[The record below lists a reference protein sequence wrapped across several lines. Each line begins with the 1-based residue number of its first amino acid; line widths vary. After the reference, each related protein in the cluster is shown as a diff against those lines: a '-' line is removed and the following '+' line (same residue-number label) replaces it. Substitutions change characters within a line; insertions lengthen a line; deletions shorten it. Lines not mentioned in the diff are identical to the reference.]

1 VDASTLLWLPAVLL
15 VAAGIAGL
23 VLPALPGAP
32 LLFAGLVCAAWAEG
46 FAYVGAGWLAVLG
59 ALAALSYPIDLA
71 AGALGARRF
80 GASGRAVIGAALG
93 ALIGLFFGLP
103 GILLGPFVGAV
114 LAELLWERRNLRQAG
129 RSGLGATLGL
139 AIGVA
144 AKLALAF
151 AMLGIFALVR
161 VTGGAV

>member
-1 VDASTLLWLPAVLL
+1 MAADIALWVLAVLL

-32 LLFAGLVCAAWAEG
+32 LLFAGLLCAAWAED
-46 FAYVGAGWLAVLG
+46 FAYVGAGWLGVLG
-59 ALAALSYPIDLA
+59 VLAALTYPVDLA
-71 AGALGARRF
+71 AGAVGARRF

-93 ALIGLFFGLP
+93 ALVGLFFGLP

-129 RSGLGATLGL
+129 RSGIGASVGL
-139 AIGVA
+139 ALGVA
-144 AKLALAF
+144 TKLALAF
-151 AMLGIFALVR
+151 AMLGTFALVR
-161 VTGGAV
+161 FL

>member
-1 VDASTLLWLPAVLL
+1 MDASVLLWIPAALL

-23 VLPALPGAP
+23 ALPALPGAP
-32 LLFAGLVCAAWAEG
+32 LLFVGLVCAAWAED

-59 ALAALSYPIDLA
+59 VLAALTYPIDLA

-80 GASGRAVIGAALG
+80 GASGRAVLGAAGG
-93 ALIGLFFGLP
+93 AIVGRFFGLP

-114 LAELLWERRNLRQAG
+114 LAELLWERRNLREAG
-129 RSGLGATLGL
+129 RSGLGATVGL
-139 AIGVA
+139 ALGVA

-151 AMLGIFALVR
+151 AMLGLFAFAR
-161 VTGGAV
+161 WY

>member
-1 VDASTLLWLPAVLL
+1 MDASLLLWIPAVLF

-32 LLFAGLVCAAWAEG
+32 LLFAGLVFAAWAED
-46 FAYVGAGWLAVLG
+46 FAYVGVGWLALLG
-59 ALAALSYPIDLA
+59 TLAALTYPIDLA

-80 GASGRAVIGAALG
+80 GASGRAVLGAALG
-93 ALIGLFFGLP
+93 ALVGLFFGLP

-129 RSGLGATLGL
+129 RSGLGATIGL
-139 AIGVA
+139 ALGVA

-151 AMLGIFALVR
+151 SMLGIFALVR
-161 VTGGAV
+161 FAAG